1 MLAPAS
7 LMTRGTDISPLSQLL
22 SRVDAI
28 TDGHSTVDSVVTG
41 FPSLDKI
48 LGGGLRRGD
57 LTVIGGDVGSGKSAL
72 ALAVALRAA
81 QEGAESLFLSGEMT
95 VERVLERILAIEARV
110 RVDELRTG
118 SLSDASRVEAGATAL
133 RLRDQLPRI
142 DRLPTTGI
150 AGIRALVPAEAPIA
164 LLVVDGI
171 QELASGTRA
180 RDEEIAAA
188 VLGLKTLALDWNIAI
203 LATAQLPLLESR
215 PDQRPMLDDFGVLG
229 AVKHHADVVLG
240 LFREGMYNPSR
251 EIEGA
256 TELIVGKNR
265 HGGTGYIDLYFYAQ
279 WMRFEDMLDPDR

>member
-1 MLAPAS
+1 MRS
-7 LMTRGTDISPLSQLL
+7 NDISPLSQLL
-22 SRVDAI
+22 ARVDAI
-28 TDGHSTVDSVVTG
+28 TDGHASVDSVVSG

-48 LGGGLRRGD
+48 LGGGFRRGD
-57 LTVIGGDVGSGKSAL
+57 LTVLGGDVGSGKSAL
-72 ALAVALRAA
+72 ALAIALRSA
-81 QEGAESLFLSGEMT
+81 QEGAASLFLSGEMT

-110 RVDELRTG
+110 RVDELRAG
-118 SLSDASRVEAGATAL
+118 SLTDTGRVEAGATAL

-142 DRLPTTGI
+142 DRIPSSGI
-150 AGIRALVPAEAPIA
+150 EGIRTLVPAEAPVS
-164 LLVVDGI
+164 LLVLDGI
-171 QELASGTRA
+171 QELAAGSRG

-188 VLGLKTLALDWNIAI
+188 VLGLKTLALDLNIAI
-203 LATAQLPLLESR
+203 LATAQLPMLESR

-256 TELIVGKNR
+256 TELLVGKNR